1 MSNLKI
7 GYARVST
14 LEQNTASQEQQ
25 LQAEGCTKI
34 YIDYLSGKT
43 DKREQLQAMLD
54 FIREGDTLVITKL
67 DRLARS
73 TTDLLK
79 IAEQLKTRGA
89 ALKILDMQIDTNTPA
104 GSLIF
109 TIFSGL
115 AQFERENMLQRQQEG
130 IAIAKAQN
138 KYKGRKPIDINKLH
152 EVQNLI
158 GEGMSATQATKQV
171 GISRRTYYNAM
182 SEGRLAFEL
191 KRQHVDEV

>member
-1 MSNLKI
+1 
-7 GYARVST
+7 
-14 LEQNTASQEQQ
+14 
-25 LQAEGCTKI
+25 
-34 YIDYLSGKT
+34 
-43 DKREQLQAMLD
+43 MLD

-79 IAEQLKTRGA
+79 IAEQLKTRGS

-130 IAIAKAQN
+130 IAIAKEQN
-138 KYKGRKPIDINKLH
+138 KYTERKPIDIDKLH

-191 KRQHVDEV
+191 QRQHVDEF